1 MLNELLNAEE
11 ILPRALR
18 EQAPTQDIRTTV
30 VYLARVAGFV
40 PSKRRPLPGD
50 TIMRKAWRVLKPM
63 LRWEEARIAR
73 ARKMLIP
80 ESTAHQ

>member
-30 VYLARVAGFV
+30 VNLARVAGFV